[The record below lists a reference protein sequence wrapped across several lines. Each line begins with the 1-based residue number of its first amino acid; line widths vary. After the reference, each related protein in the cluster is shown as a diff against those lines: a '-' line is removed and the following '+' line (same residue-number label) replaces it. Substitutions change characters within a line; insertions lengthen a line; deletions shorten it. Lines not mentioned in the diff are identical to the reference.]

1 MADYYHILGVD
12 RNASTEEIKKAYR
25 KLARKLHPDVAGP
38 EGAEKFKEVSE
49 AYDVLSNKEKRQMY
63 DLGGA
68 DAVRNG
74 GAGFAGGG
82 FGGNGFGFDGGFGDI
97 FNTFFGGGA
106 GERGPASRMRR
117 GGDSLVGL
125 RLTLEEVVF
134 GVEKKINI
142 DALVQCS
149 TCHGH
154 MSAPGSEPE
163 TCSQCH
169 GSGSVQRMTQSIL
182 GQMVSVVACP
192 QCQGYGTVIT
202 HPCPECAGEGRVRS
216 TRSVTVNIPAG
227 VDNGMRIRMQGWG
240 DAGVAGGPAG
250 DLFLE
255 VDIADDARFARE
267 GDDLIGEID
276 VPMTSA
282 ALGTTFDVETF
293 DGPHTIK
300 IDPGMQAGD
309 VITLNGLG
317 VGRLNRG
324 TRGDLKLKMSVKTPT
339 HLDDEQRALLEQLA
353 TLRGE
358 ERFSK
363 PVTAGTSVFSKLRDK
378 FTGRSS

>member
-1 MADYYHILGVD
+1 MADYYNTLGVD
-12 RNASTEEIKKAYR
+12 RNATPEEIKKAYR

-68 DAVRNG
+68 DAVHN
-74 GAGFAGGG
+74 GGG
-82 FGGNGFGFDGGFGDI
+82 FGGGGGGFGFGGGLDDI
-97 FNTFFGGGA
+97 FSTFFGGGA
-106 GERGPASRMRR
+106 AERGPASRVRR
-117 GGDSLVGL
+117 GADSLVGL
-125 RLTLEEVVF
+125 SLSLKEVVF
-134 GVEKKINI
+134 GAEKKISI
-142 DALVQCS
+142 DALTECS
-149 TCHGH
+149 TCHGQ
-154 MSAPGSEPE
+154 MTAPGTDPV

-169 GSGSVQRMTQSIL
+169 GSGSVQRVSNSIL

-192 QCQGYGTVIT
+192 QCQGYGTIIT
-202 HPCPECAGEGRVRS
+202 TPCPECAGEGRVRS
-216 TRSVTVNIPAG
+216 HRSVTVNIPAG
-227 VDNGMRIRMQGWG
+227 VENGMRIRMQGRG
-240 DAGVAGGPAG
+240 DAGIAGGPAG

-255 VDIADDARFARE
+255 VDIAEDPNFMRD
-267 GDDLIGEID
+267 GDNLVGFID

-293 DGPHTIK
+293 DGPHTVK
-300 IDPGMQAGD
+300 IEPGMQAGD
-309 VITLNGLG
+309 ILTLSGLG

-324 TRGDLKLKMSVKTPT
+324 TRGDLKLHISVTTPT

-353 TLRGE
+353 SLRGE
-358 ERFSK
+358 ERQAK
-363 PVTAGTSVFSKLRDK
+363 PVTAGASVFSKIRDK